1 MGIMALPCRRLPTFL
16 LPRVPPKS
24 VLTIRHTLSRSSYR
38 SPLTAYSNPFPNQR
52 IRWPRPNLTYALFI
66 GSASLAFALHLGLS
80 PPLTLDA
87 GAAGPEKTT
96 EQLVLEESERER
108 LASRRASPGQPLILH
123 ILQRARILAVEC
135 IIEPIATGL
144 RFVHLVVIFIPVFLA
159 IPLACIGPRQPDRSN
174 ERIGTIWWY
183 SFLVRSMER
192 AGPTFIKLGQWA
204 ASRTDIFPA
213 EMCEMMSK
221 LHSGA
226 RAHSF
231 RDTQWTISQAFGGR
245 PFDEIFEEFDERPL
259 GIGAVA
265 QVYRAKLSPRL
276 LPRLH
281 EEGETDFKKHF
292 RRMVD
297 VLVKRAPHQGVPSSY
312 VAIKVLHPK
321 VDRIVHRDLRIT
333 YFFASLLNLVPTLEW
348 LSLPD
353 EVDKFSEMMRLQM
366 DLRIEAKNLSRFRSN
381 FGDRTTVTFPMPYS
395 NYTTREVLIEEF
407 AHGIPL
413 CSFLESGAGPFR
425 REMADMGLDAFL
437 HMLIMDNFIHAD
449 LHPGNIM
456 VRFYKIEPLPSF
468 SQFPLVVPDLKPS
481 AKGANNHKQV
491 TEEVISRLMPHRG
504 NPQEWQKELGLLDN
518 EGYRP
523 QLIFIDTGLVTEL
536 NSVNRRNFLDL
547 FRAIAEFD
555 GYRVG
560 NLMIE
565 RCRSPSVVID
575 NEIFALKMQHLILA
589 VKSRTLALGN
599 IKIGDLLSQ
608 VLQMVRVHHV
618 RMEGDFIN
626 VVLSILLL
634 EGIGRSLD
642 PNLDLLKRY
651 ICSSLPMLRSIR
663 AGSGAQMLGKGGK
676 SDFGLLKV
684 WIALE
689 ARQFINSTVEDV
701 ENLVKYD
708 LLSPNV

>member
-1 MGIMALPCRRLPTFL
+1 MALPCRRLSTIPL
-16 LPRVPPKS
+16 LRLPPRS
-24 VLTIRHTLSRSSYR
+24 IFTIRHTRLRS
-38 SPLTAYSNPFPNQR
+38 SPLTTYSKPFPNQS
-52 IRWPRPNLTYALFI
+52 IRWPWLNHNYAI
-66 GSASLAFALHLGLS
+66 CVGSASLAFALYLGLS
-80 PPLTLDA
+80 PPLTLGTGMTDP
-87 GAAGPEKTT
+87 GKTT
-96 EQLVLEESERER
+96 EQLMLEEFERKHMA
-108 LASRRASPGQPLILH
+108 LCRASLDQPLILR
-123 ILQRARILAVEC
+123 ILKRARLFIIEC
-135 IIEPIATGL
+135 VIEPIATGL
-144 RFVHLVVIFIPVFLA
+144 HFVHLVVIFVPLILA
-159 IPLACIGPRQPDRSN
+159 IPLVFVGPRQPDRSN
-174 ERIGTIWWY
+174 ERTGTIWWY
-183 SFLVRSMER
+183 AFLIKSMER

-221 LHSGA
+221 LHSDA
-226 RAHSF
+226 RAHSL
-231 RDTQWTISQAFGGR
+231 RDTKQIISQAFGGR
-245 PFDEIFEEFDERPL
+245 PFDEIFEEFDEKPL

-265 QVYRAKLSPRL
+265 QVYRAKLSPHL

-281 EEGETDFKKHF
+281 EEDETNFKKNL
-292 RRMVD
+292 RRKVD
-297 VLVKRAPHQGVPSSY
+297 VLVKKVPQQGVPSSY
-312 VAIKVLHPK
+312 VAIKVLHPR
-321 VDRIVHRDLRIT
+321 VDRIVHRDLRIMG
-333 YFFASLLNLVPTLEW
+333 FFASLLNLVPTLEW
-348 LSLPD
+348 LSFPD

-366 DLRIEAKNLSRFRSN
+366 DLRIEANNLSRFRSN

-395 NYTTREVLIEEF
+395 NYTTREILIEEF

-413 CSFLESGAGPFR
+413 SAFLESGAGPFR
-425 REMADMGLDAFL
+425 KEMADMGLDAFL

-456 VRFYKIEPLPSF
+456 VRFYKPEPLPSF
-468 SQFPLVVPDLKPS
+468 SPLPLVVPGRKAK
-481 AKGANNHKQV
+481 AKGANNHKEV
-491 TEEVISRLMPHRG
+491 TEEVISRLMPLRG
-504 NPQEWQKELGLLDN
+504 NSQEWQKELSLLDN

-547 FRAIAEFD
+547 FRTIAEFD

-560 NLMIE
+560 HLMIE
-565 RCRSPSVVID
+565 RCRSPSAVID

-599 IKIGDLLSQ
+599 IKIGDLLTQ

-634 EGIGRSLD
+634 EGIGRNLD
-642 PNLDLLKRY
+642 PNLDLLQ
-651 ICSSLPMLRSIR
+651 SSLPMLRSIG

-676 SDFGLLKV
+676 GDFGLLKV

-689 ARQFINSTVEDV
+689 ARQFINSSVEDV